1 MDLERQKHAPICD
14 ALERFKK
21 KRVVPFDV
29 PGHKRGRGNPE
40 LCDLLGEQCV
50 GLDVNSMK
58 PLDNLCNP
66 VSVIS
71 EAEELL
77 EGQQVLYRR
86 WFCLYVKKETKL
98 FYRETYIKV

>member
-40 LCDLLGEQCV
+40 LCDLLGEQA
-50 GLDVNSMK
+50 S
-58 PLDNLCNP
+58 
-66 VSVIS
+66 
-71 EAEELL
+71 
-77 EGQQVLYRR
+77 
-86 WFCLYVKKETKL
+86 
-98 FYRETYIKV
+98 